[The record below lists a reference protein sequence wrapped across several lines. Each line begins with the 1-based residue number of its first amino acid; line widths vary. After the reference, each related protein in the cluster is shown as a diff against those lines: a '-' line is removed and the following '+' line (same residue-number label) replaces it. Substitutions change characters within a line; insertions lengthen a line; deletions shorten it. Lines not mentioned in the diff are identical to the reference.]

1 MENLIDFLL
10 NERKVFVF
18 RFLKIV
24 DKKREIRERVF
35 VGMKKKTEG
44 QYEGQYNNNRT
55 SRRTLGRKNQK

>member
-1 MENLIDFLL
+1 MSIFCHSLENLIDFLL

-35 VGMKKKTEG
+35 VGMKKKPRDNMKDNITTIG
-44 QYEGQYNNNRT
+44 H
-55 SRRTLGRKNQK
+55 